1 MTRSAVDLE
10 DVGMP
15 HHKTGARL
23 PFTASVTQGVPLLP
37 LSELIILY
45 SVDILTNLGTPVSK
59 ILCNYLRYCLKNGQ
73 QCFIGFKNTRRSRV
87 FLDPIKHMLPNPYR
101 NFRFTCASRTCCVCP
116 SVVSQTL
123 FVSEKKS
130 YSCFRTGGF
139 PFRIKYYERKGENKW
154 LCVRR
159 SQKNCFGADHPVS
172 ESLIKDVMSNDP
184 K

>member
-1 MTRSAVDLE
+1 
-10 DVGMP
+10 MP
-15 HHKTGARL
+15 HHKAGARL
-23 PFTASVTQGVPLLP
+23 PFTASVTQRVPLLP

-116 SVVSQTL
+116 SIVSQTL

-130 YSCFRTGGF
+130 YSCFRTGQAFLLECYIMKGKGK
-139 PFRIKYYERKGENKW
+139 INGYVCGGQRKIALEQIT
-154 LCVRR
+154 R
-159 SQKNCFGADHPVS
+159 SVHGVS
-172 ESLIKDVMSNDP
+172 
-184 K
+184 